1 MASIDEQH
9 ARRAE
14 GLLRLAGERRGSGR
28 SGAQLDGAGAALI
41 EGAPDGIALLDPSG
55 TICAWNPAAARLF
68 GYERARA
75 IGEEFAGLIFP
86 PHLQAAVR
94 GFVRRQLSGD
104 DAPVAQRELEL
115 AAVTADGQEIPVDLT
130 TAIVGGDEL
139 SLLAVYL
146 RDASERSEREREL
159 HADARRR
166 SAVLD
171 LGQVALEGMP
181 LDSLLRRAVDLAGEE
196 LGSDRCEIWQ
206 RLPEGEEL
214 ELRANR
220 GWPAQEHRPRIPL
233 STANQPGYTML
244 RSQGALVVE
253 DFRREGRFTAVQ
265 PPDATAVQ
273 SALSVRIGGEGD
285 GFGAFVVSFAS
296 LRRFELSDISMLESL
311 AQLLGAAI
319 ERIRVSESLEDAEE
333 RVRTLIER
341 LPSITYRAGLGEEAE
356 WTFVSP
362 QIEEILGY
370 TVEQWTSDPR
380 FWENHMHPEDVE
392 RVIAE
397 EHRCAREGVP
407 LDVEYRIERAD
418 GRMIWVRDRASVGSP
433 DNDGVMVVEGLI
445 TDVSEQKAA
454 EERLRYLADHD
465 ELTGLLNRRGFEL
478 EADQAIEG
486 DHLPGGRGA
495 IVIVDLDHLKRVN
508 DTLGRATGDRVIA
521 EIAGMIGDQIDSS
534 SILSRLEADEFALLI
549 PGVGEAQALERT
561 TRLLEVIRARQGAAA
576 LTASAGI
583 ALVERGMGVSCSDLL
598 TAADIALH
606 QAKEAGRDRAVVFT
620 GEDRSRLEWVGH
632 VRKAIDEQ
640 RLVLY
645 SQPIVDMATGQPWT
659 EELLVRMLDPA
670 TGRPISAGEFV
681 PTAERFGLI
690 RDLDHWVVKQA
701 LELVAGGRRVSANIS
716 ASSIG
721 DRDLTETVQRELRA
735 SGADPSLL
743 TFEITETAAT
753 PAIESLRDFTNRVQ
767 QIGCGLSLDDVGTGF
782 GSLTY
787 LRHLPFTEL
796 KIDMQFVRGMLE
808 SNADAHIV
816 ESLVT
821 IARGLGIHTVAEGVE
836 DPALIER
843 LRALGVD
850 YGQGYYFGRPA
861 PVHGETPAQS

>member
-28 SGAQLDGAGAALI
+28 ATAQLDGAGAALI
-41 EGAPDGIALLDPSG
+41 EGAPDGIALLDPG
-55 TICAWNPAAARLF
+55 GIICGWNPAAARLF
-68 GYERARA
+68 GFERARA
-75 IGEEFAGLIFP
+75 VGEEFAGLVFP
-86 PHLQAAVR
+86 EHLQAAVR

-104 DAPVAQRELEL
+104 EAPVAQRELEL
-115 AAVTADGQEIPVDLT
+115 AAVRADGQEIPVDLT
-130 TAIVGGDEL
+130 TAIIGGDEL
-139 SLLAVYL
+139 SLLAIYL

-206 RLPEGEEL
+206 KLDGDEL
-214 ELRANR
+214 ELRASR
-220 GWPAQEHRPRIPL
+220 GWPAQEERSRIPL
-233 STANQPGYTML
+233 STANQPGYTMI
-244 RSQGALVVE
+244 RSHGALVVE
-253 DFRREGRFTAVQ
+253 DFRREGRFSAAQ
-265 PPDATAVQ
+265 PPGDAPPVQ

-285 GFGAFVVSFAS
+285 GFGAFVVSFAA
-296 LRRFELSDISMLESL
+296 LRRFQLSDISMLESL

-319 ERIRVSESLEDAEE
+319 ERIRVSQSLEEAEE
-333 RVRTLIER
+333 QVRTLIER
-341 LPSITYRAGLGEEAE
+341 LPSITYRAGLGEAAE

-370 TVEQWTSDPR
+370 TVEEWTSDSR
-380 FWENHMHPEDVE
+380 FWEDHMHPDDLD
-392 RVIAE
+392 RVLAE
-397 EHRCAREGVP
+397 ERRCAREGEP

-418 GRMIWVRDRASVGSP
+418 GRMIWVRDRASVGIAG
-433 DNDGVMVVEGLI
+433 DDGVMVVEGLI

-478 EADQAIEG
+478 AADTAIEG
-486 DHLPGGRGA
+486 DTLPGGRGA
-495 IVIVDLDHLKRVN
+495 ITIIDLDHLKRVN
-508 DTLGRATGDRVIA
+508 DTLGRVTGDRVIA
-521 EIAGMIGDQIDSS
+521 EIAGMLGDGINDSFV
-534 SILSRLEADEFALLI
+534 LSRLEADEFALLM
-549 PGVGEAQALERT
+549 PGVGEAQALEIT
-561 TRLLEVIRARQGAAA
+561 SRLLEVIRARQGAAA

-598 TAADIALH
+598 TAADIALR
-606 QAKEAGRDRAVVFT
+606 QAKEAGRDRTVVFT

-632 VRKAIDEQ
+632 VRKAIDEE

-645 SQPIVDMATGQPWT
+645 SQPIVDMATGKPWT

-690 RDLDHWVVKQA
+690 RDLDHWVVRQA

-716 ASSIG
+716 AASIG
-721 DRDLTETVQRELRA
+721 DRDLTATVQRELRA

-796 KIDMQFVRGMLE
+796 KIDMQFVHGMLE
-808 SNADAHIV
+808 SRADAQIV

-836 DPALIER
+836 DPALVEP
-843 LRALGVD
+843 LRDLGVD
-850 YGQGYYFGRPA
+850 YGQGYLFGRPA
-861 PVHGETPAQS
+861 PVAGEPATS

>member
-14 GLLRLAGERRGSGR
+14 GLLRLAGERRATGS

-41 EGAPDGIALLDPSG
+41 EGAPDGIALLDQG
-55 TICAWNPAAARLF
+55 GIICAWNPAASRLF

-75 IGEEFAGLIFP
+75 VGEEFAGLVFP
-86 PHLQAAVR
+86 EHLQAAVR

-104 DAPVAQRELEL
+104 EAPVAQRELEL
-115 AAVTADGQEIPVDLT
+115 AAVRADGQEIPVDLT

-146 RDASERSEREREL
+146 QDASERSEREREL

-206 RLPEGEEL
+206 RLPDGDEL

-220 GWPAQEHRPRIPL
+220 GWPAREHRPRIPL
-233 STANQPGYTML
+233 TTANQPGYTMI

-265 PPDATAVQ
+265 PLDEAAVQ

-319 ERIRVSESLEDAEE
+319 ERIRVSESLEAAEE

-341 LPSITYRAGLGEEAE
+341 LPSITYRAGLGAEGE

-362 QIEEILGY
+362 QVEEILGY
-370 TVEQWTSDPR
+370 TVEEWTSDSL
-380 FWENHMHPEDVE
+380 FWENHMHPEDVAP
-392 RVIAE
+392 VIAE
-397 EHRCAREGVP
+397 EERCAREGVP
-407 LDVEYRIERAD
+407 LDVEYRMQRAD
-418 GRMIWVRDRASVGSP
+418 GRMIWVRDRASVGIP
-433 DNDGVMVVEGLI
+433 DADGVMVVEGLI

-478 EADQAIEG
+478 AADDAIEG
-486 DHLPGGRGA
+486 DALPGGRGA

-508 DTLGRATGDRVIA
+508 DTLGRATGDRVLA
-521 EIAGMIGDQIDSS
+521 EIAAMLGDNIDSS
-534 SILSRLEADEFALLI
+534 FILSRLEADEFALLM
-549 PGVGEAQALERT
+549 PGIGEAQALERT
-561 TRLLEVIRARQGAAA
+561 SRLLEVIRARQGAAA

-583 ALVERGMGVSCSDLL
+583 ALVEQGMGVSCSDLL

-606 QAKEAGRDRAVVFT
+606 QAKETGRDRTVVFT

-645 SQPIVDMATGQPWT
+645 SQPIVDMATGRPWT

-701 LELVAGGRRVSANIS
+701 LGLIATGRRVSANIS

-721 DRDLTETVQRELRA
+721 DRDLTEMVRRELLA

-836 DPALIER
+836 EPALIER

-861 PVHGETPAQS
+861 PVDGGTPTPG